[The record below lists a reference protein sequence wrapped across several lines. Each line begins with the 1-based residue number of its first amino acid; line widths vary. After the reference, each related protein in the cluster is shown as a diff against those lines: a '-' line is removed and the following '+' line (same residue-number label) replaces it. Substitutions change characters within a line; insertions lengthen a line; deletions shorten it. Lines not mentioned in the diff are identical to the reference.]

1 MRSTVED
8 VKMIIDTSLEDPV
21 IEAYMTAAYNFMTDV
36 FVGTTLS
43 ETILTEIERWLTAH
57 FIASVRERISKE
69 EGAGGAYIRYAGEYG
84 SNLSGTAYGQTAI
97 MMDTSGA
104 LAAASGTKSKTVFY
118 AIPQK

>member
-8 VKMIIDTSLEDPV
+8 VKKIIGTSLEDTV
-21 IEAYMTAAYNFMTDV
+21 IEAYMTAAFNFMTDV
-36 FVGTTLS
+36 FANSSLS

-69 EGAGGAYIRYAGEYG
+69 EGAGGAYIKYAGEYG
-84 SNLSGTAYGQTAI
+84 SNLMGTSYGQTAI

-104 LAAASGTKSKTVFY
+104 LAAASAVKKNITFF